1 MNNSSRE
8 TPEAGKESMEDRRD
22 GGDRSTGE
30 MAYADESG
38 EEANISR
45 VPGGLRESRFRK
57 NCAEF
62 TQPLVTISSP
72 QDSLRVRLHPRS
84 LPDAET
90 VIGVPIMTDDSDE
103 EEDDR
108 GNDEDDDFVGMEV
121 IKFVSE
127 RSECYLP

>member
-1 MNNSSRE
+1 
-8 TPEAGKESMEDRRD
+8 MEDRRD
-22 GGDRSTGE
+22 SGDRSAGA

-62 TQPLVTISSP
+62 TQPFS
-72 QDSLRVRLHPRS
+72 QDSLRVRLHPWS

-90 VIGVPIMTDDSDE
+90 VIGVPIMLDNSDE
-103 EEDDR
+103 EEDDS
-108 GNDEDDDFVGMEV
+108 GNDEDDNFVGMEV
-121 IKFVSE
+121 VKLAKYAFRPLTHSAMFCIWF
-127 RSECYLP
+127 